1 MQQVHRRGGQP
12 GPLVAPVHQRDV
24 DRKQRAALGS
34 QPVLVQV
41 ARGVRGVVL
50 PLQNAVLNEPV
61 EAVGEHITSQS
72 DPALEVLESPGP
84 VERLPQDHP
93 HPAFPHDGR

>member
-1 MQQVHRRGGQP
+1 
-12 GPLVAPVHQRDV
+12 
-24 DRKQRAALGS
+24 
-34 QPVLVQV
+34 
-41 ARGVRGVVL
+41 L

-84 VERLPQDHP
+84 VERLPQGSPTPSVPPRWPLNGRPRSSHQADP
-93 HPAFPHDGR
+93 HASRLRG